1 MCLVVP
7 NISTINQTYTYEQ
20 NMCYHRSKFK
30 VDTLKINIS
39 FTQLLSYNVIVI
51 ELMALIIIT
60 KFRHFIKLIKYVS
73 HRWSVFRLGLD
84 AVSYK
89 SMH

>member
-1 MCLVVP
+1 MC
-7 NISTINQTYTYEQ
+7 
-20 NMCYHRSKFK
+20 CHRSKFQ
-30 VDTLKINIS
+30 VDTLKINIYF
-39 FTQLLSYNVIVI
+39 FTQLLPYNVTVI